1 MASERASS
9 GVRVVECAEE
19 RMASERASSGVRV
32 VECAEED
39 GERVSKQRSQG
50 SGVCRRGWRAS
61 EQAAESG

>member
-1 MASERASS
+1 
-9 GVRVVECAEE
+9 
-19 RMASERASSGVRV
+19 

-39 GERVSKQRSQG
+39 GERASKQRSQGSGVCRREDGERASKQRSQG